1 MKVEFP
7 VYLENISDAIADAVS
22 GEISE
27 IDGVGN
33 DGDSVYEV
41 TDVSVEERDGQYVVI
56 FEMERTSGKFA
67 AKDDIQSAILDN
79 LSGIEV
85 TVNLES
91 AL

>member
-7 VYLENISDAIADAVS
+7 VYLENIADAIGDAVS